1 MFGPKISTVF
11 KSRWQA
17 IGWSLSI
24 LLLAYCT
31 VPSPDQAGDKAT
43 KAAEQPHKSAWA
55 Y

>member
-17 IGWSLSI
+17 VGWALSM
-24 LLLAYCT
+24 LLLAYCS
-31 VPSPDQAGDKAT
+31 VPALDRAQDDGAKAT
-43 KAAEQPHKSAWA
+43 EQPHKSAWA